1 MAAYKAE
8 FLHHYYAGR
17 LRPRSAYAFGLV
29 HWWAR
34 LASPLAPLVNFAT
47 QAPWLSSL
55 AKAAAGMAHERRI
68 PRFANQTFRA
78 WWRARERAGGRRE
91 PAGARGG
98 PWGRTATAY
107 FQPAAARAA

>member
-55 AKAAAGMAHERRI
+55 AKAAAGMAPERRI

-78 WWRARERAGGRRE
+78 WWRARERAGGRGH
-91 PAGARGG
+91 PGAPRGG
-98 PWGRTATAY
+98 LGAGTLQTY
-107 FQPAAARAA
+107 LH